1 VLLLIHGVAF
11 TLELAL
17 APLSGLESHP
27 LAPIWNRIGNLIFR
41 YGEYFFNYQGLREY
55 KDKLEPVWEP
65 RYLVYPG
72 GLILPNI
79 LLDFAALVSGGL
91 RGIVAK

>member
-1 VLLLIHGVAF
+1 MLLLIHGAF

>member
-1 VLLLIHGVAF
+1 MLLLIHGVAF

-17 APLSGLESHP
+17 APLAGLESHP
-27 LAPIWNRIGNLIFR
+27 LAPVWNRIGNLIFR
-41 YGEYFFNYQGLREY
+41 HGEYFFNYQGLRDY
-55 KDKLEPVWEP
+55 RDKFEPVWEP
-65 RYLVYPG
+65 RCLVNPG

-91 RGIVAK
+91 KGIVAK